1 MRGVANVHPMT
12 AEMALQLGRAL
23 AYLVRS
29 GPHRHRIVVG
39 KDTRLSGYMLEQAI
53 ASGIC
58 SMGVDVMLSGPLPTP
73 GIAFLTES
81 MRADAGVVISAS
93 HNPYQDNGIKFF
105 SRDGFKLPDELELQI
120 ERLVLDGDEGDAGA
134 QDFRALRPTATRIG
148 KAKRIDDAIGR
159 YVVFLK
165 SLFPKDLT
173 LDGLT
178 VVVDCAHGAAYH
190 VAPAV
195 FEELGAKVIPIGVKP
210 DGTNINDGCGA
221 IHPEGMARAIQKH
234 GADLGLALDGDADRV
249 ILADEQGRVVDGDA
263 IMALVGRDLIR
274 QGTLAKRT
282 VVATVMSNLGLERA
296 LAPVKGR
303 VVRTAVGDRY
313 VVEEM
318 RRSGYNFGGE
328 QSGHLIFLDH
338 VTTGD
343 GVAAALN
350 VLAVMQRE
358 GRPLSELARC
368 FEPVPQA
375 LVNVA
380 VREKRPL
387 AELPAVARAIARG
400 REGARGGG
408 ARPRPVLRDREQGPR
423 ARRGAGREADPRAR
437 RGDRGRAA
445 QGARVAPARSRGRA
459 TRPGARFWVRFPACP
474 LASAST
480 STTSRRSASP
490 AARSTPTRWPP
501 RCSRSSAAPTR
512 SPSTC
517 ARTAGTSR
525 SGTSRSCAA
534 PSRPGSTSRWPRRR
548 RW

>member
-1 MRGVANVHPMT
+1 MPTRANATKTSRALHLDGALRPRAATNAARAVPAPAAARRLFGTDGVRGVANVHPMT

-23 AYLVRS
+23 AYIVRN
-29 GPHRHRIVVG
+29 GTHRHRIVVG

-73 GIAFLTES
+73 AIAFLTES

-105 SRDGFKLPDELELQI
+105 SRDGFKLPDEQELRI
-120 ERLVLDGDEGDAGA
+120 ERLVLDGGEGDDGA
-134 QDFRALRPTATRIG
+134 EDFRALRPTATRIG

-178 VVVDCAHGAAYH
+178 VVVDCAHGAAH
-190 VAPAV
+190 KVAPAV
-195 FEELGAKVIPIGVKP
+195 FEELGAKVIAAGVRP
-210 DGTNINDGCGA
+210 DGKNINDRCGA
-221 IHPEGMARAIQKH
+221 VHPEGMARLIQRH
-234 GADLGLALDGDADRV
+234 GAQLGLALDGDADRV
-249 ILADEQGRVVDGDA
+249 ILADERGRIVDGDA
-263 IMALVGRDLIR
+263 IMAIVGRDLLR

-282 VVATVMSNLGLERA
+282 VVATVMSNIGLERA

-313 VVEEM
+313 VVDEM

-358 GRPLSELARC
+358 GKPLSELARC
-368 FEPVPQA
+368 FAPVPQA

-387 AELPAVARAIARG
+387 SDLPGAARAIAAVERAL
-400 REGARGGG
+400 GA
-408 ARPRPVLRDREQGPR
+408 
-423 ARRGAGREADPRAR
+423 AGRVLVRFSGTENKV
-437 RGDRGRAA
+437 
-445 QGARVAPARSRGRA
+445 RVLVEGEDA
-459 TRPGARFWVRFPACP
+459 TRIRAHADAIAEELKKALG
-474 LASAST
+474 
-480 STTSRRSASP
+480 
-490 AARSTPTRWPP
+490 
-501 RCSRSSAAPTR
+501 
-512 SPSTC
+512 
-517 ARTAGTSR
+517 
-525 SGTSRSCAA
+525 
-534 PSRPGSTSRWPRRR
+534 
-548 RW
+548 

>member
-1 MRGVANVHPMT
+1 MRVSNEARIPPGRSPAPAARRLFGTDGVRGVANVYPMT

-23 AYLVRS
+23 AYIVRS

-105 SRDGFKLPDELELQI
+105 SRDGFKLPDELELRI
-120 ERLVLDGDEGDAGA
+120 ERLVLDAGDDVAD
-134 QDFRALRPTATRIG
+134 DFRALRPTATRIG

-165 SLFPKDLT
+165 SLFPKELT

-195 FEELGAKVIPIGVKP
+195 LEELGAKVIPLGVKP
-210 DGTNINDGCGA
+210 DGKNINDGCGA
-221 IHPEGMARAIQKH
+221 VHPEGMEKAIARH
-234 GADLGLALDGDADRV
+234 RADLGLALDGDADRV
-249 ILADEQGRVVDGDA
+249 ILADERGRIVDGDA

-274 QGTLAKRT
+274 RGTLAKRT

-313 VVEEM
+313 VVDEM

-350 VLAVMQRE
+350 VLAVMRRE

-368 FEPVPQA
+368 FEPVPQS
-375 LVNVA
+375 LVNVV

-387 AELPAVARAIARG
+387 GDLPGVGRAIAAVERALGAEG
-400 REGARGGG
+400 RVLVRFSGTENKARVLVEG
-408 ARPRPVLRDREQGPR
+408 PD
-423 ARRGAGREADPRAR
+423 ARRIRAHAEQIADELRKAL
-437 RGDRGRAA
+437 G
-445 QGARVAPARSRGRA
+445 
-459 TRPGARFWVRFPACP
+459 
-474 LASAST
+474 
-480 STTSRRSASP
+480 
-490 AARSTPTRWPP
+490 
-501 RCSRSSAAPTR
+501 
-512 SPSTC
+512 
-517 ARTAGTSR
+517 
-525 SGTSRSCAA
+525 
-534 PSRPGSTSRWPRRR
+534 
-548 RW
+548 